1 MRDTSAMR
9 DTPGTMRTRM
19 ALASII
25 AVLGVSACGSAGSPA
40 ASRPA
45 PPSPIVVSA
54 YVSATQVRVSPV
66 HFGAGPV
73 LLTVTNQSA
82 HSVALRIVRAGGSRV
97 VARTA
102 PINPEG
108 VTQVK
113 VDLRRGSYS
122 LTATAA
128 GRRTEAQKT
137 LPSHVI
143 GASLRVGRV
152 RPSSGGSL
160 LQP

>member
-1 MRDTSAMR
+1 MR
-9 DTPGTMRTRM
+9 DTPATMRVRVV
-19 ALASII
+19 LISI
-25 AVLGVSACGSAGSPA
+25 AAALGVSACGSAGSPA

-54 YVSATQVRVSPV
+54 YIGGGQIRVSPS
-66 HFGAGPV
+66 HFGAGPI

-82 HSVALRIVRAGGSRV
+82 HAVALRVLRAAHV

-102 PINPEG
+102 PINPQG
-108 VTQVK
+108 VTQLK
-113 VDLRRGSYS
+113 VDLSRGAYS
-122 LTATAA
+122 LAAAAA
-128 GRRTEAQKT
+128 GRRTDAQKT
-137 LPSHVI
+137 LPLHLL
-143 GASLRVGRV
+143 AARLRVGRT